1 MCVYTSLCLVFGL
14 RSSVF
19 GRYPVLWLECTVAWW
34 APSTSLNTVAYLFII
49 ILFGDCVWARANTQ
63 NCPWAKNKDITKCL
77 KFNITRKSHSQHK
90 LYKIFIFHNSLSISL
105 TDSSVRV
112 SVTIYGERKL
122 KLSFCIVLAVFG
134 VYCSHCRRFSQ
145 NGFVRRTCVRVWV
158 LSARETVYL
167 S

>member
-49 ILFGDCVWARANTQ
+49 ILFGEEKLLVSQ
-63 NCPWAKNKDITKCL
+63 NKDITKCL
-77 KFNITRKSHSQHK
+77 IFNITRKSHSQHK

-112 SVTIYGERKL
+112 SVTIYGERS
-122 KLSFCIVLAVFG
+122 LSCPFVLCSPYLVYIVVIAGDFLRMGLCGALV
-134 VYCSHCRRFSQ
+134 
-145 NGFVRRTCVRVWV
+145 CVC
-158 LSARETVYL
+158 EY
-167 S
+167 